1 MFSKRI
7 CCCHRRVLSMMKNA
21 SDRIIPSKWAQP
33 CRKRMKMLHDNGGY
47 NSLPH
52 HHQDD
57 AGRYSLAPACC
68 VMHQFY
74 SCSVTTCHWLEVREK
89 WQSFQKMVE
98 VFITVPRKQE
108 MHGEVKTSYSC
119 PLSRKSLLRP
129 ICSFTQFPRT
139 RVYTAVISAAN
150 CLTLA
155 WKLLFACSFT

>member
-155 WKLLFACSFT
+155 